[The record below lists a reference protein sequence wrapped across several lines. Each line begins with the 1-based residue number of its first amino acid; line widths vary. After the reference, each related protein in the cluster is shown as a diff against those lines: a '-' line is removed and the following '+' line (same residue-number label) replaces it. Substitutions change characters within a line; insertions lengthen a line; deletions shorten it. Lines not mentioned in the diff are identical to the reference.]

1 MKTENHRVLIIDD
14 ERPVLMTLE
23 ALLKRHGYHVDAA
36 ATASQGLKLLKSNSP
51 SLVLL
56 DLQLPDAHGL
66 EMLDRIKTELPE
78 VQVIILTA
86 HDSLHNAI
94 ESIKRGAY
102 HFISKPYAP
111 EELLSLVEKALEKQ
125 FLLREAEKLREKT
138 EQLEKRLE
146 IAEARPAPIFK
157 SKPMQEIEE
166 LIEAMA
172 PSDANVLIAGESGV
186 GKEVI
191 ANTIHAR
198 SRRAGQPMVKLNCA
212 AFPQT
217 MIEGEL
223 FGYVK
228 GAFTGAM
235 HDFPG
240 MIAAADGGTLFL
252 DEISDMPADLQ
263 TRFLRV
269 LQEREYRPLGSTQTM
284 KATFRAIAATNRPI
298 PEALAENRLR
308 SDLYYRLNTFQIE
321 VPPLRKRKED
331 IPPLDRAIRETIFST
346 TRQTGAG
353 RFTGC
358 ISEAAR
364 LFVAGKCS
372 RTAKRHRIR
381 RGAGAAGRDRRKRV
395 ARRNTVASG
404 VATNRTWR
412 IAAQRRANSRRRG
425 AERHSP
431 GACRMPRQQEK
442 SSRTAR
448 HSASHPLQ
456 QAETLRDRVVGCGE
470 ESTAFQRVAPFIDRD
485 RCNAQWVFRAPRSR
499 RGRGIDD
506 SNFFQNHSA
515 MFSIVGFSK
524 PSMSLRYAWSRIFR
538 SGFIAALIFA

>member
-23 ALLKRHGYHVDAA
+23 ALLKRHGYQVETAPTAA
-36 ATASQGLKLLKSNSP
+36 QGLKVLKSKSP
-51 SLVLL
+51 TLVLL
-56 DLQLPDAHGL
+56 DLRLPDADGL
-66 EMLDRIKTELPE
+66 EMLDRIKTELPK

-111 EELLSLVEKALEKQ
+111 EELLSLVEKALETQ
-125 FLLREAEKLREKT
+125 FLLREAKELREKT

-146 IAEARPAPIFK
+146 IAEARPTPIFK

-166 LIEAMA
+166 LIDAMA
-172 PSDANVLIAGESGV
+172 PSDANVLIVGESGV

-198 SRRAGQPMVKLNCA
+198 SRRAGQPVVKLNCA

-228 GAFTGAM
+228 GAFTGALQ
-235 HDFPG
+235 DFPG
-240 MIAAADGGTLFL
+240 MIGAANGGTLFL

-284 KATFRAIAATNRPI
+284 KADFRAIASTNRPI
-298 PEALAENRLR
+298 PQALAENRLR

-331 IPPLDRAIRETIFST
+331 IPPLIAQFVKQFSQQLGKPEPEASPDAFQKLLDYSWPGNVRELQNAIEYAVVLA
-346 TRQTGAG
+346 RQ
-353 RFTGC
+353 
-358 ISEAAR
+358 
-364 LFVAGKCS
+364 
-372 RTAKRHRIR
+372 
-381 RGAGAAGRDRRKRV
+381 
-395 ARRNTVASG
+395 G
-404 VATNRTWR
+404 VIGVKELPTE
-412 IAAQRRANSRRRG
+412 IQLPP
-425 AERHSP
+425 E
-431 GACRMPRQQEK
+431 
-442 SSRTAR
+442 
-448 HSASHPLQ
+448 LQ
-456 QAETLRDRVVGCGE
+456 QAERSAL
-470 ESTAFQRVAPFIDRD
+470 
-485 RCNAQWVFRAPRSR
+485 PRSGVQTLDDLER
-499 RGRGIDD
+499 TAILQALAECRGNKKKAAELLGIQRPTLY
-506 SNFFQNHSA
+506 NK
-515 MFSIVGFSK
+515 MK
-524 PSMSLRYAWSRIFR
+524 RYAIE
-538 SGFIAALIFA
+538 L

>member
-1 MKTENHRVLIIDD
+1 MKTNNRHVLIIDD

-23 ALLKRHGYHVDAA
+23 ALLRRHGYHVDTAPTAA
-36 ATASQGLKLLKSNSP
+36 QGLKLVKSKP
-51 SLVLL
+51 PTLVLL
-56 DLQLPDAHGL
+56 DLRLPDADGL

-111 EELLSLVEKALEKQ
+111 EELLSLVEKALETQ
-125 FLLREAEKLREKT
+125 FLLREAEELREKT
-138 EQLEKRLE
+138 ERLEKRLE
-146 IAEARPAPIFK
+146 IAEARPTPIFK

-166 LIEAMA
+166 LIDAMA
-172 PSDANVLIAGESGV
+172 PSDANVLIVGESGV

-198 SRRAGQPMVKLNCA
+198 SRRAGQPVVKLNCA

-240 MIAAADGGTLFL
+240 MIAAANGGTLFL

-269 LQEREYRPLGSTQTM
+269 LQEREYRPLGSTQTT
-284 KATFRAIAATNRPI
+284 KADFRAIASTNRPI
-298 PEALAENRLR
+298 AQALAENRLR

-331 IPPLDRAIRETIFST
+331 IPPLIAQFVKQFSQQLSKPEPDISPDAFQKLLDYAWPGNVRELQNAIEYAVVLA
-346 TRQTGAG
+346 RQGLIDVKELPTE
-353 RFTGC
+353 
-358 ISEAAR
+358 IQ
-364 LFVAGKCS
+364 LP
-372 RTAKRHRIR
+372 TA
-381 RGAGAAGRDRRKRV
+381 
-395 ARRNTVASG
+395 
-404 VATNRTWR
+404 
-412 IAAQRRANSRRRG
+412 
-425 AERHSP
+425 
-431 GACRMPRQQEK
+431 
-442 SSRTAR
+442 
-448 HSASHPLQ
+448 LQ
-456 QAETLRDRVVGCGE
+456 QAELG
-470 ESTAFQRVAPFIDRD
+470 AL
-485 RCNAQWVFRAPRSR
+485 PRSGVQTLDDVER
-499 RGRGIDD
+499 TAILQALAECRGNKKKAAELLGIQRPTLY
-506 SNFFQNHSA
+506 NK
-515 MFSIVGFSK
+515 MK
-524 PSMSLRYAWSRIFR
+524 RYAIE
-538 SGFIAALIFA
+538 L

>member
-23 ALLKRHGYHVDAA
+23 ALLKRHGYEVDMAP
-36 ATASQGLKLLKSNSP
+36 TASNGLKLLKSNSP
-51 SLVLL
+51 ALVLL
-56 DLQLPDAHGL
+56 DLQLPDGHGL
-66 EMLDRIKTELPE
+66 EMLDRIKTELPK

-111 EELLSLVEKALEKQ
+111 EELLSLVEKALEKE
-125 FLLREAEKLREKT
+125 FLLREAKELREKT
-138 EQLEKRLE
+138 QQLEKRLE
-146 IAEARPAPIFK
+146 IAEARPTPIFK

-166 LIEAMA
+166 LIDAMA
-172 PSDANVLIAGESGV
+172 PSDANVLIVGESGV

-191 ANTIHAR
+191 ANAIHAR
-198 SRRAGQPMVKLNCA
+198 SRRAGQPVVKLNCA

-235 HDFPG
+235 QDFRG
-240 MIAAADGGTLFL
+240 MIGAADGGTLFL

-284 KATFRAIAATNRPI
+284 KADFRAVASTNRPI
-298 PEALAENRLR
+298 AQALSENRLR

-331 IPPLDRAIRETIFST
+331 IPPLIAQFVRQFSQQLDKTEPEISPDAFQKLLDYSWPGNVRELQNAIEYAVVLA
-346 TRQTGAG
+346 RQ
-353 RFTGC
+353 
-358 ISEAAR
+358 
-364 LFVAGKCS
+364 
-372 RTAKRHRIR
+372 
-381 RGAGAAGRDRRKRV
+381 
-395 ARRNTVASG
+395 G
-404 VATNRTWR
+404 VIGVKELPTE
-412 IAAQRRANSRRRG
+412 IQLPP
-425 AERHSP
+425 E
-431 GACRMPRQQEK
+431 
-442 SSRTAR
+442 
-448 HSASHPLQ
+448 LQ
-456 QAETLRDRVVGCGE
+456 QAERSVL
-470 ESTAFQRVAPFIDRD
+470 
-485 RCNAQWVFRAPRSR
+485 PRSGVQTLDDLER
-499 RGRGIDD
+499 TAILQALAECRGNKKKAAELLGIQRPTLY
-506 SNFFQNHSA
+506 NK
-515 MFSIVGFSK
+515 MK
-524 PSMSLRYAWSRIFR
+524 RYAIE
-538 SGFIAALIFA
+538 L

>member
-1 MKTENHRVLIIDD
+1 
-14 ERPVLMTLE
+14 MTLE
-23 ALLKRHGYHVDAA
+23 ALLKRHGYQVETAPTAA
-36 ATASQGLKLLKSNSP
+36 QGLKVLKSKSP
-51 SLVLL
+51 TLVLL
-56 DLQLPDAHGL
+56 DLRLPDADGL
-66 EMLDRIKTELPE
+66 EMLERIKSELPK

-125 FLLREAEKLREKT
+125 FLLRETKELRVKT

-146 IAEARPAPIFK
+146 IAEARPTPIFK

-166 LIEAMA
+166 LIDAMA
-172 PSDANVLIAGESGV
+172 PSDANVLIVGESGV

-191 ANTIHAR
+191 ANTICAN

-240 MIAAADGGTLFL
+240 MIAAANGGTLFL

-284 KATFRAIAATNRPI
+284 KADFRAIASTNRPI
-298 PEALAENRLR
+298 AQALAENRLR

-331 IPPLDRAIRETIFST
+331 IPPLIAQFVRQFSQQLGKPEPDVSPDAFQKLLEYSWPGNVRELQNAIEYAVVLA
-346 TRQTGAG
+346 RQGMIGVKELPAE
-353 RFTGC
+353 
-358 ISEAAR
+358 IQLPAA
-364 LFVAGKCS
+364 
-372 RTAKRHRIR
+372 
-381 RGAGAAGRDRRKRV
+381 
-395 ARRNTVASG
+395 
-404 VATNRTWR
+404 
-412 IAAQRRANSRRRG
+412 
-425 AERHSP
+425 
-431 GACRMPRQQEK
+431 
-442 SSRTAR
+442 
-448 HSASHPLQ
+448 LQ
-456 QAETLRDRVVGCGE
+456 QAEL
-470 ESTAFQRVAPFIDRD
+470 
-485 RCNAQWVFRAPRSR
+485 NALPRSGVQSLDDLER
-499 RGRGIDD
+499 TAILQALAECRGNKKKAAELLGIQRPTLY
-506 SNFFQNHSA
+506 NK
-515 MFSIVGFSK
+515 MK
-524 PSMSLRYAWSRIFR
+524 RYAIE
-538 SGFIAALIFA
+538 L

>member
-1 MKTENHRVLIIDD
+1 MKTENRHVLIIDD

-23 ALLKRHGYHVDAA
+23 ALLKRHGYQVETAPTAA
-36 ATASQGLKLLKSNSP
+36 QGLKVLKSKSP
-51 SLVLL
+51 TLVLL
-56 DLQLPDAHGL
+56 DLRLPDADGL
-66 EMLDRIKTELPE
+66 EMLERIKSEQPK

-111 EELLSLVEKALEKQ
+111 EELLSLVEKALETQ
-125 FLLREAEKLREKT
+125 FLLREAKELREKT

-146 IAEARPAPIFK
+146 MAEARPTPIFK
-157 SKPMQEIEE
+157 TKPMQEIEE
-166 LIEAMA
+166 LIDAMA
-172 PSDANVLIAGESGV
+172 PSDANVLIVGESGV

-191 ANTIHAR
+191 ANAIHAR

-240 MIAAADGGTLFL
+240 MIAAASGGTLFL

-284 KATFRAIAATNRPI
+284 KADFRAIASTNRPI
-298 PEALAENRLR
+298 AQALAENRLR

-321 VPPLRKRKED
+321 VPPLRKRRED
-331 IPPLDRAIRETIFST
+331 IPPLIAQFVRQFSQQLSKPEPDILPDAYQKLLDYSWPGNVRELQNAIEYAVVLA
-346 TRQTGAG
+346 RQ
-353 RFTGC
+353 
-358 ISEAAR
+358 
-364 LFVAGKCS
+364 
-372 RTAKRHRIR
+372 
-381 RGAGAAGRDRRKRV
+381 
-395 ARRNTVASG
+395 G
-404 VATNRTWR
+404 V
-412 IAAQRRANSRRRG
+412 IDVK
-425 AERHSP
+425 ELP
-431 GACRMPRQQEK
+431 GEIQLPP
-442 SSRTAR
+442 T
-448 HSASHPLQ
+448 LQ
-456 QAETLRDRVVGCGE
+456 QAELGALPHKGVQTLDEVER
-470 ESTAFQRVAPFIDRD
+470 TAILQALAECRGNKKKAAELLGIQRPTLY
-485 RCNAQWVFRAPRSR
+485 NK
-499 RGRGIDD
+499 
-506 SNFFQNHSA
+506 
-515 MFSIVGFSK
+515 MK
-524 PSMSLRYAWSRIFR
+524 RYAIE
-538 SGFIAALIFA
+538 L

>member
-1 MKTENHRVLIIDD
+1 MKTDNRRVLIIDD

-23 ALLKRHGYHVDAA
+23 ALLKRHGYQVDTAPT
-36 ATASQGLKLLKSNSP
+36 ATQGLKALKSKP
-51 SLVLL
+51 PTLVLL
-56 DLQLPDAHGL
+56 DLRLPDADGL
-66 EMLDRIKTELPE
+66 EMLDRIKTELPQ

-111 EELLSLVEKALEKQ
+111 EELLSLVEKALETQ
-125 FLLREAEKLREKT
+125 FLLREAEELREKT

-166 LIEAMA
+166 LIDAMA
-172 PSDANVLIAGESGV
+172 PSDANVLIVGESGV

-198 SRRAGQPMVKLNCA
+198 SRRAGQPVVKLNCA

-235 HDFPG
+235 QDFPG
-240 MIAAADGGTLFL
+240 MIAAANGGTLFL

-284 KATFRAIAATNRPI
+284 KADFRAIASTNRPI
-298 PEALAENRLR
+298 AQALAENRMR

-331 IPPLDRAIRETIFST
+331 IPPLIAQFVKQFSQHLGKPEPDISPDAFQKLLDYAWPGNVRELQNAIEYAVVLARHGLIDVKELPTEIQLPT
-346 TRQTGAG
+346 ALQQTELGALP
-353 RFTGC
+353 R
-358 ISEAAR
+358 
-364 LFVAGKCS
+364 
-372 RTAKRHRIR
+372 
-381 RGAGAAGRDRRKRV
+381 
-395 ARRNTVASG
+395 SG
-404 VATNRTWR
+404 VQSLDDVERNAILQALAECRGNKKK
-412 IAAQRRANSRRRG
+412 AAELLGIQR
-425 AERHSP
+425 P
-431 GACRMPRQQEK
+431 
-442 SSRTAR
+442 
-448 HSASHPLQ
+448 
-456 QAETLRDRVVGCGE
+456 TLY
-470 ESTAFQRVAPFIDRD
+470 
-485 RCNAQWVFRAPRSR
+485 NK
-499 RGRGIDD
+499 
-506 SNFFQNHSA
+506 
-515 MFSIVGFSK
+515 MK
-524 PSMSLRYAWSRIFR
+524 RYAIE
-538 SGFIAALIFA
+538 L

>member
-14 ERPVLMTLE
+14 ERPVLMTVD

-66 EMLDRIKTELPE
+66 EMLDQIKTELPE
-78 VQVIILTA
+78 AQVIILTA

-125 FLLREAEKLREKT
+125 FLLRQTEKLREKT

-146 IAEARPAPIFK
+146 IAEARPAPVFK

-191 ANTIHAR
+191 ANAIHAR

-228 GAFTGAM
+228 GAFTGAA

-240 MIAAADGGTLFL
+240 MIAAADGSTLFL
-252 DEISDMPADLQ
+252 DEISDMPAELQ

-269 LQEREYRPLGSTQTM
+269 LQEREYRPLGSTRVL
-284 KATFRAIAATNRPI
+284 KANFRVIASTNRPI
-298 PEALAENRLR
+298 AQALSENRLR
-308 SDLYYRLNTFQIE
+308 SDLYYRLNTFQLE
-321 VPPLRKRKED
+321 VPPLRERKED
-331 IPPLDRAIRETIFST
+331 IPPLIALFLRQFSQQLGKSEPDIAPEAFQKLLDYAWPGNVRELQNAIEYAVVLA
-346 TRQTGAG
+346 RQGLIGVKELPAEVQ
-353 RFTGC
+353 FPKL
-358 ISEAAR
+358 SEQ
-364 LFVAGKCS
+364 
-372 RTAKRHRIR
+372 TE
-381 RGAGAAGRDRRKRV
+381 RGPAAAGR
-395 ARRNTVASG
+395 TG
-404 VATNRTWR
+404 VQSLDDVERDTILQAL
-412 IAAQRRANSRRRG
+412 
-425 AERHSP
+425 AE
-431 GACRMPRQQEK
+431 
-442 SSRTAR
+442 
-448 HSASHPLQ
+448 
-456 QAETLRDRVVGCGE
+456 
-470 ESTAFQRVAPFIDRD
+470 
-485 RCNAQWVFRAPRSR
+485 
-499 RGRGIDD
+499 
-506 SNFFQNHSA
+506 
-515 MFSIVGFSK
+515 
-524 PSMSLRYAWSRIFR
+524 
-538 SGFIAALIFA
+538 

>member
-1 MKTENHRVLIIDD
+1 MKKDTRRVLIIDD

-23 ALLKRHGYHVDAA
+23 ALLNRHGYQVDTAG
-36 ATASQGLKLLKSNSP
+36 TASQGVKLLKSNLP

-66 EMLDRIKTELPE
+66 EMLDRIKTELPD

-94 ESIKRGAY
+94 ESIKRGAF

-111 EELLSLVEKALEKQ
+111 EELLSLVENALEKQ
-125 FLLREAEKLREKT
+125 FLLRQAEKLREKT
-138 EQLEKRLE
+138 VQLEKRLE
-146 IAEARPAPIFK
+146 IAEARPTPIFQ
-157 SKPMQEIEE
+157 SKPMLEIQE
-166 LIEAMA
+166 LIDAMG
-172 PSDANVLIAGESGV
+172 PSDANVLIVGESGV

-284 KATFRAIAATNRPI
+284 TADFRAIASTNRPI

-321 VPPLRKRKED
+321 VPALRKRKED
-331 IPPLDRAIRETIFST
+331 IPPLITQFV
-346 TRQTGAG
+346 RQ
-353 RFTGC
+353 F
-358 ISEAAR
+358 
-364 LFVAGKCS
+364 
-372 RTAKRHRIR
+372 
-381 RGAGAAGRDRRKRV
+381 
-395 ARRNTVASG
+395 
-404 VATNRTWR
+404 
-412 IAAQRRANSRRRG
+412 
-425 AERHSP
+425 AERLGKPEPDVSP
-431 GACRMPRQQEK
+431 DAFQKLFDYSWPGNVRELQNAIEYGVVLAQQGVIGVKELP
-442 SSRTAR
+442 AEIQLPL
-448 HSASHPLQ
+448 ALQ
-456 QAETLRDRVVGCGE
+456 QAELGGLPRKGVQTLDDLERQAILQALA
-470 ESTAFQRVAPFIDRD
+470 ESRGNKKKAAELLGIQRPTLY
-485 RCNAQWVFRAPRSR
+485 NK
-499 RGRGIDD
+499 
-506 SNFFQNHSA
+506 
-515 MFSIVGFSK
+515 MK
-524 PSMSLRYAWSRIFR
+524 RYAIE
-538 SGFIAALIFA
+538 L

>member
-1 MKTENHRVLIIDD
+1 MKTNNRHVLIIDD

-23 ALLKRHGYHVDAA
+23 ALLKRHGYQVD
-36 ATASQGLKLLKSNSP
+36 TAPTAIQGLKALKSKP
-51 SLVLL
+51 PTLVLL
-56 DLQLPDAHGL
+56 DLRLPDADGL
-66 EMLDRIKTELPE
+66 EMLDRIKTELPQ

-111 EELLSLVEKALEKQ
+111 EELLSLVEKALETQ
-125 FLLREAEKLREKT
+125 FLLREAEELREKT
-138 EQLEKRLE
+138 ERLEKRLE
-146 IAEARPAPIFK
+146 IAEARPTPIFK

-166 LIEAMA
+166 LIDAMA
-172 PSDANVLIAGESGV
+172 PSDASVLIVGESGV

-198 SRRAGQPMVKLNCA
+198 SRRAGQPVVKLNCA

-240 MIAAADGGTLFL
+240 MIAAANGGTLFL

-284 KATFRAIAATNRPI
+284 KADFRAIASTNRPI
-298 PEALAENRLR
+298 AQALAENRMR

-331 IPPLDRAIRETIFST
+331 ISPLIAQFVKQFSQQLGKPEPDISPDAFQKLLDYSWPGNVRELQNAIEYAVVLA
-346 TRQTGAG
+346 RQGLIDVKELPAE
-353 RFTGC
+353 
-358 ISEAAR
+358 IQLPVALQQSELGTLPR
-364 LFVAGKCS
+364 SGVQTLDDVE
-372 RTAKRHRIR
+372 RTAILQALAEC
-381 RGAGAAGRDRRKRV
+381 RGNKKKAAELLG
-395 ARRNTVASG
+395 
-404 VATNRTWR
+404 
-412 IAAQRRANSRRRG
+412 IQR
-425 AERHSP
+425 P
-431 GACRMPRQQEK
+431 
-442 SSRTAR
+442 
-448 HSASHPLQ
+448 
-456 QAETLRDRVVGCGE
+456 TLY
-470 ESTAFQRVAPFIDRD
+470 
-485 RCNAQWVFRAPRSR
+485 NK
-499 RGRGIDD
+499 
-506 SNFFQNHSA
+506 
-515 MFSIVGFSK
+515 MK
-524 PSMSLRYAWSRIFR
+524 RYAIE
-538 SGFIAALIFA
+538 L

>member
-1 MKTENHRVLIIDD
+1 MKTENHHVLIIDD

-23 ALLKRHGYHVDAA
+23 ALLKRHGYEVDTAPT
-36 ATASQGLKLLKSNSP
+36 ATQGLKLLKSKTP
-51 SLVLL
+51 TLVLL
-56 DLQLPDAHGL
+56 DLRLPDADGL
-66 EMLDRIKTELPE
+66 EMLDRIKTELPK

-125 FLLREAEKLREKT
+125 FLLRKTEELREKT

-146 IAEARPAPIFK
+146 IAEARPTPIFK

-166 LIEAMA
+166 LIDAMA
-172 PSDANVLIAGESGV
+172 PSDASVLIVGESGV

-198 SRRAGQPMVKLNCA
+198 SRRAGQSMVKLNCA

-223 FGYVK
+223 FGYLK

-235 HDFPG
+235 HDFSG
-240 MIAAADGGTLFL
+240 MIAAANDGTLFL
-252 DEISDMPADLQ
+252 DEISDMPPDLQ

-284 KATFRAIAATNRPI
+284 KADFRAIASTNRPI
-298 PEALAENRLR
+298 AQALAENRLR

-331 IPPLDRAIRETIFST
+331 IPPLIAQFVRQFSQQLGKPEPDISPDAFQKLLDYSWPGNVRELQNAIEYAVVLA
-346 TRQTGAG
+346 RQGMIGVKELPAE
-353 RFTGC
+353 
-358 ISEAAR
+358 IQ
-364 LFVAGKCS
+364 LP
-372 RTAKRHRIR
+372 TA
-381 RGAGAAGRDRRKRV
+381 
-395 ARRNTVASG
+395 
-404 VATNRTWR
+404 
-412 IAAQRRANSRRRG
+412 
-425 AERHSP
+425 
-431 GACRMPRQQEK
+431 
-442 SSRTAR
+442 
-448 HSASHPLQ
+448 LQ
-456 QAETLRDRVVGCGE
+456 QAELG
-470 ESTAFQRVAPFIDRD
+470 AL
-485 RCNAQWVFRAPRSR
+485 PRSGVQTLDDVER
-499 RGRGIDD
+499 NAILQALAECRGNKKKAAELLGIQRPTLY
-506 SNFFQNHSA
+506 N
-515 MFSIVGFSK
+515 K
-524 PSMSLRYAWSRIFR
+524 LKRYAIE
-538 SGFIAALIFA
+538 L